1 MTAAADERT
10 YRIPDAPSLGG
21 SVKAALMDF
30 YYNSWRMV
38 PANLLWGLG
47 LLGVLFLLF
56 TMPVAAVPATIFL
69 AVPAVGIFR
78 LATQIVREEPV
89 SFRDSLH
96 AWRRFLGRALI
107 SGAVLIAISFVM
119 LFNAVLA
126 LLYPELVLW
135 VIATMSVWGLLAIW
149 VVAVPYW
156 ALLTDPVREAE
167 PLRAKLR
174 LAAVLVLVSPLRFSL
189 LLILIVLVLVTSAIF
204 FAALLTIS
212 VAFVALLATRY
223 TLPAADRLER
233 RETMAVLE

>member
-1 MTAAADERT
+1 MSRPAEEPA
-10 YRIPDAPSLGG
+10 YRIPDAPSLPG
-21 SVKAALMDF
+21 SVQAALFDF
-30 YYNSWRMV
+30 YYNSWRLV

-47 LLGVLFLLF
+47 LLGVLFLLL
-56 TMPVAAVPATIFL
+56 TLPVAAVPAAVLL
-69 AVPAVGIFR
+69 AVPAVGMFR
-78 LATQIVREEPV
+78 LAAQIVREEPV

-107 SGAVLIAISFVM
+107 SGAVLVAISFVM
-119 LFNAVLA
+119 LFNTVLG
-126 LLYPELVLW
+126 LLNPELVLW
-135 VIATMSVWGLLAIW
+135 VISVMSVWGLLATW

-156 ALLTDPVREAE
+156 ALLTDPVREDE

-174 LAAVLVLVSPLRFSL
+174 LAAVLVLLSPLRFAVL
-189 LLILIVLVLVTSAIF
+189 LLIVAFVLITSAIF

-233 RETMAVLE
+233 RETMAVFE